1 MWSLYRLHRPTRLR
15 SGELSGKVVY
25 PVHRQLLWAESCGL
39 HSGEVVQLFR
49 NRLKAPG
56 PHTEEQMLCRVQ
68 ARFQAFTSLL
78 VVSILAGWADA
89 VVQGYFR
96 LYICLQAWG

>member
-1 MWSLYRLHRPTRLR
+1 
-15 SGELSGKVVY
+15 
-25 PVHRQLLWAESCGL
+25 
-39 HSGEVVQLFR
+39 
-49 NRLKAPG
+49 
-56 PHTEEQMLCRVQ
+56 MLCRVQ

-89 VVQGYFR
+89 AVQGYFR